1 MEQQVKSSWTLVQKT
16 CAGLVVVF
24 MVGLGLTM
32 CDTNEA
38 HAAPAAPAPV
48 EEPGFL
54 DRLRAKLP
62 DNPFAMSAED
72 KLEIV
77 KEYNAGTAAAGQAAR
92 AAAAKAQ
99 RDAAVAAENKAKYDR
114 MVRALRQCMATATNQ

>member
-1 MEQQVKSSWTLVQKT
+1 MEQKSNVVKNTVI
-16 CAGLVVVF
+16 GLAVV
-24 MVGLGLTM
+24 MALGLGVSM
-32 CDTNEA
+32 CDSNQA
-38 HAAPAAPAPV
+38 HAAPAATPAPV

-62 DNPFAMSAED
+62 DNPFAMSDED

-99 RDAAVAAENKAKYDR
+99 RDGAVAAENKAKYDR